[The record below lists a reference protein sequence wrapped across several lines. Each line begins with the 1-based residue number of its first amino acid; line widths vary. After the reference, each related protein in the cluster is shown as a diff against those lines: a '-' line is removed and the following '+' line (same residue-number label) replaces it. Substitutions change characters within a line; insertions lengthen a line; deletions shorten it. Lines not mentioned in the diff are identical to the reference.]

1 MLTPRRDL
9 VVWFSPGSK
18 QMQNELVA
26 PHKVDRNTE
35 HYAAIKAEM
44 AKRGECV
51 IRAMWSDELGYW
63 FAIEGSH
70 RCAAAE
76 ELGIEI
82 QIHDIGSDDDSEWV
96 TDLDGCNVARDWEWL
111 TDYLVSYRH
120 VNESA
125 IYSAVQP

>member
-1 MLTPRRDL
+1 MA
-9 VVWFSPGSK
+9 FSDPPS
-18 QMQNELVA
+18 QPVQ
-26 PHKVDRNTE
+26 
-35 HYAAIKAEM
+35 AEM

-51 IRAMWSDELGYW
+51 IRALWSDELGYW

-96 TDLDGCNVARDWEWL
+96 TDLDGCEVARDWEWL
-111 TDYLVSYRH
+111 TDYLVSHRH

-125 IYSAVQP
+125 IYSAEAE